1 MTSVTEVRPSH
12 RSRSRRPSVR
22 GCRGRGGGFAAP
34 GSGPIGIGGKM
45 PVGGDVT
52 QFFIGL
58 MGFLGDSLR
67 AGRLPVWND
76 LWGYGFPGL
85 AESQMGVF
93 YPVHVILYRWLGTET
108 AYVVSLVL
116 HTLWGGLGAFWA
128 ARRLAISPAGSAL
141 AALAWSTCGF
151 FVIHLAHQWGYT
163 TGCWMPWAWGLTW
176 CCFGPA
182 GVFRSR
188 RTVSFEPGACS
199 PALARA
205 LSTGVHDPVR
215 ASF

>member
-1 MTSVTEVRPSH
+1 ML
-12 RSRSRRPSVR
+12 
-22 GCRGRGGGFAAP
+22 AALLAWLW
-34 GSGPIGIGGKM
+34 PIGIGGKM

-58 MGFLGDSLR
+58 MGFLGESLR

-93 YPVHVILYRWLGTET
+93 YPVHVILYRWLDTET

-128 ARRLAISPAGSAL
+128 ARRLGISPAGAAL
-141 AALAWSTCGF
+141 AAFAWSTCGF
-151 FVIHLAHQWGYT
+151 FLIHLAHPWGYT

-176 CCFGPA
+176 CCLSPA
-182 GVFRSR
+182 GVFRS
-188 RTVSFEPGACS
+188 VAPFLLSLVLVLQVLPGTFNWRS
-199 PALARA
+199 
-205 LSTGVHDPVR
+205 
-215 ASF
+215 

>member
-1 MTSVTEVRPSH
+1 MRNRGPETESGARSIPLVLTSPRLQS
-12 RSRSRRPSVR
+12 
-22 GCRGRGGGFAAP
+22 GAA
-34 GSGPIGIGGKM
+34 GVLAVLALVAALLAWLWPIGIGGKM

-58 MGFLGDSLR
+58 MGFLGESLR

-93 YPVHVILYRWLGTET
+93 YPAHVVLYRWLDTET

-128 ARRLAISPAGSAL
+128 ARRLGISRRGRPWPRFPGRRAGS
-141 AALAWSTCGF
+141 S
-151 FVIHLAHQWGYT
+151 
-163 TGCWMPWAWGLTW
+163 
-176 CCFGPA
+176 
-182 GVFRSR
+182 
-188 RTVSFEPGACS
+188 
-199 PALARA
+199 
-205 LSTGVHDPVR
+205 
-215 ASF
+215 